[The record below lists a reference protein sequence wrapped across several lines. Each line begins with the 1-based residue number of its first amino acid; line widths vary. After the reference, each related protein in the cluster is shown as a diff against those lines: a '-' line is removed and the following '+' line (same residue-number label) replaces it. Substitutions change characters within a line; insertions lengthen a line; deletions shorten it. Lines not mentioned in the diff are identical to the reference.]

1 MWTATGHA
9 QCSDGTVPC
18 ESGSS
23 SCSENIVFNPNV
35 DLKNGTSVGLEDA
48 IKSCSGDGYSEACYI
63 TNVGCAP
70 NAWDVSAVTS
80 MYVRGRPASI
90 AFSRVCAR

>member
-23 SCSENIVFNPNV
+23 SCSKNIVFDKSS
-35 DLKNGTSVGLEDA
+35 DLQGA
-48 IKSCSGDGYSEACYI
+48 IASCKDDDYSEACYI

-70 NAWDVSAVTS
+70 NAWDVSAVKDMS
-80 MYVRGRPASI
+80 VRGRPASI
-90 AFSRVCAR
+90 AFSRVCAL